1 MAHPGHIQQCLS
13 LPCQGRA
20 SSTRRIGTFSMTK
33 PETRSLQRATVLLGD
48 SSWKIKTAGCTRQQ
62 VLKVHKFSRHQE
74 STHSLMACSQ
84 PSLKASVENVQER
97 DFPGG
102 SGARTPCTPNAGGL
116 GSISGQG
123 TRSHI
128 ATARS
133 LHTAMNI
140 EDPPCCN

>member
-1 MAHPGHIQQCLS
+1 MVHPGHMQQCLG

-20 SSTRRIGTFSMTK
+20 SRTRRTGTFWLTK

-48 SSWKIKTAGCTRQQ
+48 SSWKIKTAGRTRQQ
-62 VLKVHKFSRHQE
+62 FLKAHRSRHQE

-84 PSLKASVENVQER
+84 LSLKTSVENVQEE

-102 SGARTPCTPNAGGL
+102 SGARTPCTPNARGL
-116 GSISGQG
+116 GSIFGQA

-128 ATARS
+128 ATAKS
-133 LHTAMNI
+133 LHTAKNI
-140 EDPPCCN
+140 EDPTCCN